1 MSMQV
6 TDFPEIPADA
16 GRAETY
22 KGLDLLRHSPCGTEI
37 LNIDLRDPLSDA
49 LFDAVMDVWNQSRV
63 IVFRDQKLE
72 PEDQLRFGR
81 RVGDLSVIHTAE
93 FAGEDPSIMYISN
106 VKEDGEYVH
115 ALPVG
120 EMMFHIDQCYTP
132 KPAKATILYAME
144 IPKEGGNTLFAD
156 MIAAYDALDEQT
168 KAEIEGLKALNVYD
182 YDAGATHTAAEVSED
197 APRYAHPIARTHPVT
212 GQKSL
217 FINRLMTRAIVG
229 MDEKEGRA
237 LLEKLFRHQ
246 ENPAFV
252 YEHRWRLG
260 DLLMWDNRCT
270 LHARR
275 DFDPEEK
282 RLMRRLTVLGEEPA

>member
-6 TDFPEIPADA
+6 TDIPEIPADT
-16 GRAETY
+16 GRTESY
-22 KGLDLLRHSPCGTEI
+22 KGLELLRHVPCGTEI
-37 LNIDLRDPLSDA
+37 LNVDLREPLSEERFA
-49 LFDAVMDVWNQSRV
+49 AIMDVWHESRV

-81 RVGDLSVIHTAE
+81 RVGELSVIHTAE

-106 VKEDGEYVH
+106 VKQDGEFIH

-120 EMMFHIDQCYTP
+120 EMMFHIDQCYMA
-132 KPAKATILYAME
+132 KPAKATILYAIE
-144 IPKEGGNTLFAD
+144 IPKVGGNTLFSD
-156 MIAAYDALDEQT
+156 MIAAYAALDAET
-168 KAEIEGLKALNVYD
+168 KARIEGLKALNVYD

-212 GQKSL
+212 GEKAL
-217 FINRLMTRAIVG
+217 FINRLMTRAILG
-229 MDEKEGRA
+229 LPEDESRQ
-237 LLEKLFRHQ
+237 LLEKLFHHQ

-252 YEHRWRLG
+252 YEHRWRVG

-275 DFDPEEK
+275 DFNPEET
-282 RLMRRLTVLGEEPA
+282 RLMRRLTVLGETPA